1 MPELETQQYVGRAKN
16 AIQEYLV
23 RKLLYPK
30 VYLDADWNGTHVDVL
45 AIDRTGAGDVHS
57 VRIVPVAFEDGPANW
72 QEHVTKAAILVGET
86 SNEMMSLPGHFRYLA
101 LFNQSPDLRKFEP
114 SPGLIQ
120 KITVTDGVGRLGIL
134 IVDFADEQSSV
145 RTALNPE
152 RFRSSKDI
160 FEIADRYM
168 SEHSANWEMR
178 E

>member
-1 MPELETQQYVGRAKN
+1 MPELDTQQNLGRAKN
-16 AIQEYLV
+16 AIQDYLI

-30 VYLDADWNGTHVDVL
+30 VYLDADWNGNHVDVL
-45 AIDRTGAGDVHS
+45 AIDRTGVGDVHS
-57 VRIVPVAFEDGPANW
+57 VRILPVAFGDGPANW
-72 QEHVTKAAILVGET
+72 QEHVTMAAMMIGET
-86 SNEMMSLPGHFRYLA
+86 SNKMMALPGHFRYVA
-101 LFNQSPDLRKFEP
+101 LFNESSDLRRFEP
-114 SPGLIQ
+114 TAALTQ
-120 KITVTDGVGRLGIL
+120 RITASDGVGRLGIL
-134 IVDFADEQSSV
+134 VVDFAGEQPSV

>member
-1 MPELETQQYVGRAKN
+1 MPELDIQQNLGRAKN
-16 AIQEYLV
+16 AIQEYLI

-30 VYLDADWNGTHVDVL
+30 VYLDADWNGNHVDVL
-45 AIDRTGAGDVHS
+45 AIDRTGVGDIHS
-57 VRIVPVAFEDGPANW
+57 VRIVPVLFEHGPTNW
-72 QEHVTKAAILVGET
+72 NHYMTKAGHVDRERCDELMG
-86 SNEMMSLPGHFRYLA
+86 LPGHFRYAA
-101 LFNQSPDLRKFEP
+101 LFNVAAHLRRFEP
-114 SPGLIQ
+114 TAALIQ
-120 KITVTDGVGRLGIL
+120 KITATDGVGRLGIL
-134 IVDFADEQSSV
+134 VVDFADEQPSV